1 MFSDYIMIFI
11 LNHEVHKQQERT
23 LEITQDIYRARP
35 ESGIHHF
42 THGWTKPSH
51 RFAVHLITAKTRKCS
66 SAVCSERKWNEFVEH
81 MIWPLLESTFLVTR
95 YSFYFYSHRCNTLT
109 AKWENSDS
117 HLVLASSS
125 NQNLR
130 VIWRL
135 LPWLQMWLLSAS
147 PRPTP
152 QVMVEQVQNSFNK
165 HWHSEK
171 ERMETN
177 CRQWLLVILISWRAD
192 IVKFPSLHWRVFLI
206 RV

>member
-1 MFSDYIMIFI
+1 MKFT
-11 LNHEVHKQQERT
+11 NKQERT
-23 LEITQDIYRARP
+23 LEVTQDIYRARP

-66 SAVCSERKWNEFVEH
+66 SAVCSEWKWNEFVEH
-81 MIWPLLESTFLVTR
+81 MIWPLLVTFLVTK

-130 VIWRL
+130 VIWCL

-147 PRPTP
+147 PRPMP
-152 QVMVEQVQNSFNK
+152 QVMVEQVRNSCNK

-177 CRQWLLVILISWRAD
+177 CRQWLLEWYWY
-192 IVKFPSLHWRVFLI
+192 PEGQT
-206 RV
+206 